1 VVHHGHGR
9 NQPALRGLRGLA
21 VAHRMSQDLKNQG
34 MHAMNRRLLLQT
46 VPLVLPA
53 GAATAQSDWPT
64 RAVSLIVPFAPGSSS
79 DIIARSM
86 AQAMQAATGRAVTVE
101 NRPGATGEVG
111 ARQVIRSAPD
121 GYTLMHAP
129 ISTWAINV
137 ALRPNLAY
145 DPVTQLTR
153 IMQTV
158 RTPNVLVINAAAL
171 PATDLAGVLAWL
183 RAPGRNASY
192 STSGAGSS
200 DHLTMEMFRQA
211 TGTDITHIPFQGGAP
226 ATTALLQGTVQLS
239 FQNLGSI
246 MPHIAEGRVRPIL
259 ITSEA
264 RNPLLP
270 QVPTGAELGLGDF
283 VVYSWQGFGGPAGMA
298 PALVERVHA
307 AAAAGLRAPAVAA
320 RLTELGFDIVAS
332 TPAQFAAFQEG
343 EIARW
348 QRVVRAGR
356 ITVE

>member
-1 VVHHGHGR
+1 MHRRHLLHAAPWALPLLLPAA
-9 NQPALRGLRGLA
+9 PAL
-21 VAHRMSQDLKNQG
+21 
-34 MHAMNRRLLLQT
+34 
-46 VPLVLPA
+46 
-53 GAATAQSDWPT
+53 AQADWPS
-64 RAVSLIVPFAPGSSS
+64 RAVTIIVPFAPGSSS
-79 DIIARSM
+79 DIIARAM
-86 AQAMQAATGRAVTVE
+86 AQAMQGATGRPVTVE

-153 IMQTV
+153 LMQTV
-158 RTPNVLVINAAAL
+158 RTPNVLVINSAAL

-264 RNPLLP
+264 RSPLLP
-270 QVPTGAELGLGDF
+270 QVPTGAELGLSDF
-283 VVYSWQGFGGPAGMA
+283 VVYSWQGFGGPPAMP
-298 PALVERVHA
+298 PALAERVHA
-307 AAAAGLRAPAVAA
+307 VAAAALRAPAVAS

-332 TPAQFAAFQEG
+332 QPAQFAAFQEG

-356 ITVE
+356 ITVD

>member
-1 VVHHGHGR
+1 
-9 NQPALRGLRGLA
+9 
-21 VAHRMSQDLKNQG
+21 MK
-34 MHAMNRRLLLQT
+34 RRHLLQAL
-46 VPLVLPA
+46 PLLPA
-53 GAATAQSDWPT
+53 GTALAQSEWPT
-64 RAVSLIVPFAPGSSS
+64 RAVTILVPFAPGSSS
-79 DIIARSM
+79 DIIARAM
-86 AQAMQAATGRAVTVE
+86 AQSMQAATGRAVTVE

-111 ARQVIRSAPD
+111 ARQVIRAAPD

-137 ALRPNLAY
+137 ALRPNLGY

-158 RTPNVLVINAAAL
+158 RTPNVLVTNATAL

-259 ITSEA
+259 ITSEVPS
-264 RNPLLP
+264 PLLP
-270 QVPTGAELGLGDF
+270 QVPTGAELGLQDF
-283 VVYSWQGFGGPAGMA
+283 VVYSWQGFGGPPGMA
-298 PALVERVHA
+298 APLVERVHA
-307 AAAAGLRAPAVAA
+307 VAAAALRAPTVAA
-320 RLTELGFDIVAS
+320 RLAELGFEIVAS
-332 TPAQFAAFQEG
+332 TPEQFAAFQQG

-356 ITVE
+356 ITVD

>member
-1 VVHHGHGR
+1 MKRRVFLQAVPPMLATPAVH
-9 NQPALRGLRGLA
+9 
-21 VAHRMSQDLKNQG
+21 
-34 MHAMNRRLLLQT
+34 
-46 VPLVLPA
+46 
-53 GAATAQSDWPT
+53 AQAEWPS
-64 RAVSLIVPFAPGSSS
+64 RAVSIIVPFAPGSSS
-79 DIIARSM
+79 DIIARAM
-86 AQAMQAATGRAVTVE
+86 AQSMQGQTGRPVTVE

-111 ARQVIRSAPD
+111 ARQTIRAAPD

-153 IMQTV
+153 ITQTV
-158 RTPNVLVINAAAL
+158 RTPNVLVVNAAAL
-171 PATDLAGVLAWL
+171 PATDMAGVVAWL
-183 RAPGRNASY
+183 RANANVASY

-259 ITSEA
+259 ITAEA
-264 RNPLLP
+264 RSPLLP
-270 QVPTGAELGLGDF
+270 NVPTGGEAGLQDF
-283 VVYSWQGFGGPAGMA
+283 VVYSWQGFGGPPAMP
-298 PALVERVHA
+298 PALIERVHA
-307 AAAAGLRAPAVAA
+307 AAVAALRAPAVAS
-320 RLTELGFDIVAS
+320 RLGELGFEVVAS

-348 QRVVRAGR
+348 RRVVQAGR
-356 ITVE
+356 ITAD

>member
-1 VVHHGHGR
+1 MKRRVFLQAVPPMLATPAVH
-9 NQPALRGLRGLA
+9 
-21 VAHRMSQDLKNQG
+21 
-34 MHAMNRRLLLQT
+34 
-46 VPLVLPA
+46 
-53 GAATAQSDWPT
+53 AQAEWPS
-64 RAVSLIVPFAPGSSS
+64 RAVTIIVPFAPGSSS
-79 DIIARSM
+79 DIIARAM
-86 AQAMQAATGRAVTVE
+86 AQSMQGQTGRPVTVE

-111 ARQVIRSAPD
+111 ARQTIRAAPD

-153 IMQTV
+153 ITQTV
-158 RTPNVLVINAAAL
+158 RTPNVLVVNAAAL
-171 PATDLAGVLAWL
+171 PATDMAGVVAWL
-183 RAPGRNASY
+183 RANANVASY

-259 ITSEA
+259 ITAEA
-264 RNPLLP
+264 RSPLLP
-270 QVPTGAELGLGDF
+270 NVPTGGEAGLQDF
-283 VVYSWQGFGGPAGMA
+283 VVYSWQGFGGPPAMP
-298 PALVERVHA
+298 PALLERVHA
-307 AAAAGLRAPAVAA
+307 AAVAALRAPAVAS
-320 RLTELGFDIVAS
+320 RLGELGFEVVAS
-332 TPAQFAAFQEG
+332 TPAQFAEFQEG

-348 QRVVRAGR
+348 RRVVQAGR
-356 ITVE
+356 ITAD

>member
-1 VVHHGHGR
+1 MQRRIFLGTLPFAISG
-9 NQPALRGLRGLA
+9 
-21 VAHRMSQDLKNQG
+21 AH
-34 MHAMNRRLLLQT
+34 
-46 VPLVLPA
+46 
-53 GAATAQSDWPT
+53 AQADWPT
-64 RAVSLIVPFAPGSSS
+64 RAVTIIVPFAPGSSS
-79 DIIARSM
+79 DIIARAM
-86 AQAMQAATGRAVTVE
+86 AQGMQGALGRSVTVE

-137 ALRPNLAY
+137 ALRPNLGY
-145 DPVTQLTR
+145 DPLTQLTR

-158 RTPNVLVINAAAL
+158 RTPNVLVINSAAL
-171 PATDLAGVLAWL
+171 PATDMAGVLAWL

-246 MPHIAEGRVRPIL
+246 MPHIAEGRVRPIM
-259 ITSEA
+259 ITAQA
-264 RNPLLP
+264 RSPLLP
-270 QVPTGAELGLGDF
+270 NVPTGAQAGLADF
-283 VVYSWQGFGGPAGMA
+283 VVYSWQGLGGPPAMP
-298 PALVERVHA
+298 PALLARVHEA
-307 AAAAGLRAPAVAA
+307 AATALRSPPVAS
-320 RLTELGFDIVAS
+320 RLSEIGFEIVAS
-332 TPAQFAAFQEG
+332 TPEQFAAFQQG
-343 EIARW
+343 EIVRW
-348 QRVVRAGR
+348 QRVVRTGN
-356 ITVE
+356 ITAD